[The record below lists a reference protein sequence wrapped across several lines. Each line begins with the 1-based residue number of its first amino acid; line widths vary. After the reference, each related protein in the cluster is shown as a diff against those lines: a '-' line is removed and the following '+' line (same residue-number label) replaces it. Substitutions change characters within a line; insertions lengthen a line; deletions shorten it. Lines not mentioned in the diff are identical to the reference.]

1 MPARAAPDPIDS
13 KPLVGPEAMT
23 RLVKLLRR
31 LARWAFRRLAP
42 VLEIAHAIA
51 QDYSAKRV
59 SILAAALA
67 FYSFL
72 ALFPF
77 ILVILAAAGYV
88 LHSSEQELVLVR
100 QTLDRALPTSDLR
113 IEQQLNTIIAHR
125 AVVGGLGLLALV
137 WSASNAFATFVQAL
151 RIVWDLKGRSRFLL
165 VRLRA
170 LTLLALAIVF
180 LLLSVLVSST
190 IPLITH
196 WRAAGVVL
204 HLAEIRVLW
213 RLAAAAV
220 PLTISFVTFL
230 VLYRIV
236 PAARIELRHVAAGA
250 AFAAVAWEI
259 AKGAFAWYLHRF
271 ANLDRVYGPVAAIV
285 VLMLWMYV
293 SVVIVL
299 VGAELAS
306 VYSLRQRGRP
316 GGDGLVRE
324 PLSTP

>member
-1 MPARAAPDPIDS
+1 MAGLVRPI
-13 KPLVGPEAMT
+13 
-23 RLVKLLRR
+23 RR
-31 LARWAFRRLAP
+31 LARGAFIRLAP
-42 VLEIAHAIA
+42 VLEIAHAVA

-88 LHSSEQELVLVR
+88 LHSSEQELEVVR
-100 QTLDRALPTSDLR
+100 QALDRALPTSDLQ

-125 AVVGGLGLLALV
+125 AVVGGLGLLGLV
-137 WSASNAFATFVQAL
+137 WSASNALAIFVQAL
-151 RIVWDLKGRSRFLL
+151 RIVWEVKGRSRFLL

-170 LTLLALAIVF
+170 LTLLALAIIF
-180 LLLSVLVSST
+180 LLLSVLVSSA
-190 IPLITH
+190 IPLIAH

-204 HLAEIRVLW
+204 RLAEIRVLW
-213 RLAAAAV
+213 RLASAAV

-259 AKGAFAWYLHRF
+259 AKGAFAWYLQRF
-271 ANLDRVYGPVAAIV
+271 ANFDRVYGPVAAIV
-285 VLMLWMYV
+285 VLLLWMYI

-299 VGAELAS
+299 IGAELAS
-306 VYSLRQRGRP
+306 IYSLRQRGRP
-316 GGDGLVRE
+316 GGDGSVRS
-324 PLSTP
+324 PLSTL